1 MSEYRFPRTCFR
13 ILFSG
18 LFVFAATVCSA
29 QDASVVTAP
38 QALSAEAASLPSGT
52 SEPPE
57 NLDDLLDLGIEE
69 LGNVEAVPSF
79 DVEVTSVTRS
89 RSTVGKSPAAVFVM
103 DREMIRRTGAN
114 SISELLRHV
123 PGLQVARNSSS
134 RTAVSSRG
142 FNNVFS
148 NKLLVMID
156 GRSVYTQLFG
166 GVYWEVQDL
175 VLQDIER
182 TEVMIRFEINPDAIR
197 KADMKASS
205 KLIQIGRTVS
215 DDTTAITSG

>member
-1 MSEYRFPRTCFR
+1 MANCLSQTTRTMTALALALAVSTR
-13 ILFSG
+13 
-18 LFVFAATVCSA
+18 VCLAQVGPDSSA
-29 QDASVVTAP
+29 VPESSASNAP
-38 QALSAEAASLPSGT
+38 PS
-52 SEPPE
+52 SEPEEE

-79 DVEVTSVTRS
+79 DVEVTSVTKTK
-89 RSTVGKSPAAVFVM
+89 STVGRSPAAVFVL
-103 DREMIRRTGAN
+103 DREMIRRTGAT
-114 SISELLRHV
+114 SIAELLRHV

-142 FNNVFS
+142 FNNVFA

-182 TEVMIRFEINPDAIR
+182 IEVIRGPGA
-197 KADMKASS
+197 
-205 KLIQIGRTVS
+205 TVWGQMLS
-215 DDTTAITSG
+215 TV